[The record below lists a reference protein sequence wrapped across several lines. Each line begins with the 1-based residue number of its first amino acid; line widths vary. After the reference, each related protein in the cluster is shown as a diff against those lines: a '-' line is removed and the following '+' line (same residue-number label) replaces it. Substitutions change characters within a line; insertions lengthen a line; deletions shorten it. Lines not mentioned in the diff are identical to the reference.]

1 MPIPQAPAI
10 RNPLKIASAFDRAAV
25 LDNLAR
31 NFDTYGHTFG
41 LNALGQS
48 LIFTRDPQWFR
59 EVLVTQAAHFGKDQ
73 QYTDRKRGLARFV
86 GSGLLTSDGE
96 FWKRQRKLVAPSLHA
111 KRIEAYAET
120 MGHFAQQ
127 QTQGWRDGAQLD
139 IAHEMMNATLMVV
152 GRTLFNFDASSDSER
167 VGRAMHDIQT
177 FDNTGL
183 LPTWIPTPMELRA
196 RRATRDLNTM
206 VYGLIA
212 QRRGQPDQGDLLS
225 MLMAARDED
234 DQPMSDEQVRDE
246 AVTLFLAGHET
257 TANTLNWT
265 WLALAQNPDVEA
277 KLHEELDRVLGG
289 RLPTLADLRHLPYT
303 EMVIKESLRLY
314 PPAWSYSRL
323 ALDDVQVNGEAV
335 ARGTAII
342 MFTYFLHRR
351 PDLFDE
357 PLRFLPE
364 RFAPDNEARIEKY
377 HYLPFGGGP
386 RVCIGNSFAMM
397 EAQLMLAT
405 FASHWQMRLPA
416 GHVVKP
422 YPAITMNPDGGL
434 PMILQRRT
442 PSAQAQAKPQAQAAF

>member
-10 RNPLKIASAFDRAAV
+10 RSPFKIARTFDRTIV
-25 LDNLAR
+25 LDNLA
-31 NFDTYGHTFG
+31 NSFSAYGDTFS
-41 LNALGQS
+41 LNALGQTF
-48 LIFTRDPQWFR
+48 IFTRDPQWFR

-86 GSGLLTSDGE
+86 GNGLLTSDGD
-96 FWKRQRKLVAPSLHA
+96 FWKRQRKLVAPALHA

-120 MGHFAQQ
+120 MVHFAQA
-127 QTQGWRDGAQLD
+127 QTQGWRDGARID

-152 GRTLFNFDASSDSER
+152 GRTLFNFDASADSER

-196 RRATRDLNTM
+196 RRAIRDLDAM
-206 VYGLIA
+206 IYGLIA
-212 QRRGQPDQGDLLS
+212 KRRGQPDQGDLLS
-225 MLMAARDED
+225 MLLEARDD
-234 DQPMSDEQVRDE
+234 DGRPMSDGQVRDE

-277 KLHEELDRVLGG
+277 KLHQELDRVLSG
-289 RLPTLADLRHLPYT
+289 RLPSLADLRYLPYA
-303 EMVIKESLRLY
+303 EMVIKEALRLY

-335 ARGTAII
+335 VRGTVVV

-351 PDLFDE
+351 PDLFEE
-357 PLRFLPE
+357 PLRFSPE
-364 RFAPDNEARIEKY
+364 RFSPDNEARIEKY
-377 HYLPFGGGP
+377 HYLPFGSGP

-405 FASHWQMRLPA
+405 LASRWQMRLPP
-416 GHVVKP
+416 GHAVRP

-434 PMILQRRT
+434 PMILKRRT
-442 PSAQAQAKPQAQAAF
+442 PSAQAEAEPQAQATF